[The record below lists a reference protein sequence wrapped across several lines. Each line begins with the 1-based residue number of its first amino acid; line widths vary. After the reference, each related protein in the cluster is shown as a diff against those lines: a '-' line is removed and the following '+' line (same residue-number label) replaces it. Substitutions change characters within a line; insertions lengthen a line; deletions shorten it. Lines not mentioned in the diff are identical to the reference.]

1 MANTLEAQLQ
11 RTLAAGA
18 TDDDF
23 VVKQLRRQIAAQKG
37 GKTARDLYVSGS
49 VKKQQGEISAN

>member
-1 MANTLEAQLQ
+1 MANTLEAILQ
-11 RTLAAGA
+11 RQLAAGA

>member
-11 RTLAAGA
+11 QELAAGA

-23 VVKQLRRQIAAQKG
+23 GIKQLRRQIAAQKG